1 MGPVVALDSAM
12 SRDAAR
18 VRIAAQPLAE
28 LNPADPLGFVDDTVG
43 HVFARLRREDP
54 IHRSHSPIAGIG
66 TYWSVTRY
74 QDIHARHIVRFSV
87 GGSAATFALVRYG
100 YR

>member
-1 MGPVVALDSAM
+1 MTAVDSLKSDT

-18 VRIAAQPLAE
+18 VRIAAQPLEE

-43 HVFARLRREDP
+43 YVFARLRREDP
-54 IHRSHSPIAGIG
+54 IHRSHSPIPGIG

-74 QDIHARHIVRFSV
+74 QDIVQVESNHGVYS
-87 GGSAATFALVRYG
+87 SAEGIT
-100 YR
+100 